1 MNAMEN
7 MINEEMV
14 QDVMETVVEVKPNGS
29 MMKDVLEGGLYALA
43 GVVIWEGG
51 KFLFKKAKKAI
62 EAKKNK
68 ADIVITDADFEDMD
82 AE

>member
-14 QDVMETVVEVKPNGS
+14 QGVMDTVVEVQPNGS
-29 MMKDVLEGGLYALA
+29 KMMDVLEGGLYAIA

-51 KFLFKKAKKAI
+51 KFVAKKIRKVI
-62 EAKKNK
+62 EAKKNN
-68 ADIVITDADFEDMD
+68 ADIVITEADFEDQN
-82 AE
+82 A